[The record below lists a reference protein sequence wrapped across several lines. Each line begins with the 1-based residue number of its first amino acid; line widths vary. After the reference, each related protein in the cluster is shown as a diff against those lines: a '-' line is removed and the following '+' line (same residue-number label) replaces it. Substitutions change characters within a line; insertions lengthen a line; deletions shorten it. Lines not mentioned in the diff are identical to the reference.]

1 MEDLRVTGYNALLTP
16 AYLQEELPAVRIL
29 FLTDAIFQKAKI
41 FFCHQSKKSEETV
54 HSARQEAAKILRGE
68 DDRLIII
75 VGPCSIHDVDAA
87 KDYCK
92 CSPPTRIKK

>member
-29 FLTDAIFQKAKI
+29 LWQVVFQKAKI
-41 FFCHQSKKSEETV
+41 FSPFQSKKSEETV
-54 HSARQEAAKILRGE
+54 HKARQEAAKILRGE

-75 VGPCSIHDVDAA
+75 VGPCSIHDVEAA

-92 CSPPTRIKK
+92 FWMRIK

>member
-1 MEDLRVTGYNALLTP
+1 M
-16 AYLQEELPAVRIL
+16 
-29 FLTDAIFQKAKI
+29 
-41 FFCHQSKKSEETV
+41 

-92 CSPPTRIKK
+92 WAMSSLPNKDQEI

>member
-1 MEDLRVTGYNALLTP
+1 M
-16 AYLQEELPAVRIL
+16 
-29 FLTDAIFQKAKI
+29 
-41 FFCHQSKKSEETV
+41 
-54 HSARQEAAKILRGE
+54 HSARQDAAKILRGE

-92 CSPPTRIKK
+92 NQARMCALCL